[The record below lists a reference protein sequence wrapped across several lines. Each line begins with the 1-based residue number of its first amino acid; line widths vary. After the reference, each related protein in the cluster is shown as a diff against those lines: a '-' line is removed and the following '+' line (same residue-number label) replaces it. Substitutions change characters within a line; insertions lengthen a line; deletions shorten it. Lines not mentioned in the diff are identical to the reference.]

1 MLISDLNKVSGLV
14 KKVGKNLDVDILLS
28 TDSRM
33 PEDKNTFV
41 ALKGERFDAYSF
53 IEDAIKNGAK
63 AIVLTHTK
71 EREEEIRTL
80 AEKNAE
86 LCFFLVED
94 SLTFL
99 QEAAKFR
106 IVEWKNRGGFVFG
119 LTGSNGKTTTKE
131 LLYSLA
137 KSFLHD
143 AVICTHGNLNNHIGV
158 PLTIFSIKDEH
169 KFAIIEMGTNHFGEI
184 EVLCEIAQPDYGY
197 ITNIGHAHTE
207 FLIDLN
213 GVLKEKSAL
222 YRWIKDHGKKFFLNM
237 EDEKLATLE
246 VTEKIVPVSKN
257 NVYEFE
263 SDFIKESYNRWNVQ
277 ASCFV
282 LENIFSLSLFHEL
295 KKLRLPENKRAQ
307 WISVNESKIYLD
319 AYNANPT
326 SMRLAIREFAKQVPD
341 TKKVIFII
349 GDMNELG
356 DKTQEHHEGVA
367 ELLNELGIKNSIFI
381 GRFANFYQNKF
392 SGASETYVNL
402 DDFISKWPTV
412 LNSYDY
418 IFLKASRSLQ
428 LERLIDI
435 TM

>member
-1 MLISDLNKVSGLV
+1 MLISDLNKVSGLIISI
-14 KKVGKNLDVDILLS
+14 GKDLDIDILLS

-33 PEDKNTFV
+33 SDDKNTFV

-53 IEDAIKNGAK
+53 IPDAIKNGAK
-63 AIVLTHTK
+63 AIVLTHSK
-71 EREEEIRTL
+71 KREEEIRTL
-80 AEKNAE
+80 IEKNTE

-94 SLTFL
+94 SLSFL

-106 IVEWKNRGGFVFG
+106 IIEWKNHGGFVFG

-131 LLYSLA
+131 MLFSLA
-137 KSFLHD
+137 KSFLHE
-143 AVICTHGNLNNHIGV
+143 AVICTQGNLNNHIGV

-222 YRWIKDHGKKFFLNM
+222 YRWVKDHGKKFFLNM

-246 VTEKIVPVSKN
+246 VTDKIVPVSKK

-307 WISVNESKIYLD
+307 WINVNDSKIYLD

-356 DKTQEHHEGVA
+356 EKTQEHHEA
-367 ELLNELGIKNSIFI
+367 IADLLNELGIKNSVFI
-381 GRFANFYQNKF
+381 GRFAKFYKNNF
-392 SGASETYVNL
+392 SGASQTYANL
-402 DDFISKWPTV
+402 DDFISNWPVV

>member
-1 MLISDLNKVSGLV
+1 MLISDLNKVSGLI
-14 KKVGKNLDVDILLS
+14 KRIGKDLDIDILLS

-33 PEDKNTFV
+33 SDDKNTFV

-53 IEDAIKNGAK
+53 IPDAIKNGAK
-63 AIVLTHTK
+63 AIVLTHSK

-80 AEKNAE
+80 IEKNTE

-94 SLTFL
+94 SLSFL

-106 IVEWKNRGGFVFG
+106 IIEWKNHGGFVFG

-131 LLYSLA
+131 MLFSLA
-137 KSFLHD
+137 KSFLHE
-143 AVICTHGNLNNHIGV
+143 AVICTQGNLNNHIGV

-222 YRWIKDHGKKFFLNM
+222 YRWVKDHGKKFFLNM

-246 VTEKIVPVSKN
+246 VTDKIVPVSKK

-295 KKLRLPENKRAQ
+295 KILRLPENKRAQ
-307 WISVNESKIYLD
+307 WINVNDSKIYLD

-356 DKTQEHHEGVA
+356 DKTQEHHEA
-367 ELLNELGIKNSIFI
+367 IADLLNELGIKNSVFI
-381 GRFANFYQNKF
+381 GRFAKFYKNNFG
-392 SGASETYVNL
+392 GASQTYANL
-402 DDFISKWPTV
+402 DDFISNWPVV

>member
-1 MLISDLNKVSGLV
+1 MLISDLNKVSGLI
-14 KKVGKNLDVDILLS
+14 KNIGNDRDIDILLS

-33 PEDKNTFV
+33 PEDKNTFI
-41 ALKGERFDAYSF
+41 ALKGERFDAYNF

-63 AIVLTHTK
+63 AIVLTHSK
-71 EREEEIRTL
+71 EREEEIKEL
-80 AEKNAE
+80 YEKYKE
-86 LCFFLVED
+86 ICFFLVED
-94 SLTFL
+94 SLSFL

-106 IVEWKNRGGFVFG
+106 IVEWKNHGGFVFG

-143 AVICTHGNLNNHIGV
+143 AVICTQGNLNNHIGV

-169 KFAIIEMGTNHFGEI
+169 KFAIVEMGTNHFGEI
-184 EVLCEIAQPDYGY
+184 EVLCKIAQPDYGY

-213 GVLKEKSAL
+213 GVLTEKSAL
-222 YRWIKDHGKKFFLNM
+222 YRWINDHGKKFFLNL
-237 EDEKLATLE
+237 EDEKLATLD
-246 VTEKIVPVSKN
+246 VTEKVVPVSKD

-263 SDFIKESYNRWNVQ
+263 SEFIKESYNRWNVQ
-277 ASCFV
+277 SSCFV

-307 WISVNESKIYLD
+307 WINVDHSKIYLD

-341 TKKVIFII
+341 TKNVIFII

-356 DKTQEHHEGVA
+356 DKTQEHHESIA
-367 ELLNELGIKNSIFI
+367 ELLNDLGIKNSIFI

-392 SGASETYVNL
+392 GGASETYINL
-402 DDFISKWPTV
+402 EDFISNWPTV